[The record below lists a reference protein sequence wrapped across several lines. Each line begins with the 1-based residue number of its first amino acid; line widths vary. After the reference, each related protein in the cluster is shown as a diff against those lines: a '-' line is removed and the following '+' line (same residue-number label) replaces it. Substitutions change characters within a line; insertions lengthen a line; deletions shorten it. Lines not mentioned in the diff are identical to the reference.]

1 MIGRSVSRQQ
11 RDVLRVVGWG
21 GGQTNTVSSKA
32 QRIPPMLD
40 GLRRSLARLR
50 LVRTISCCG
59 VRRGTRFLPGF
70 PRHLPRPSA
79 CVRVDLVA
87 AQSTAGASVAQGNTR
102 AMGKP
107 FSERLSTTTSRDAP
121 RESQFGTL
129 YAVLDGKGKGAING
143 AFEKLASPATAAHFH
158 RGTDGQRGPQMS
170 ALTTVTKATTG
181 VIKGDIVL
189 TDADIAELQKGSFYV
204 ENSDRERCRRGS
216 RLAHPRDAQVA
227 K

>member
-1 MIGRSVSRQQ
+1 MLRRTSWDEIPAGLPKTSPKAECMRQGRSGGRAKHG
-11 RDVLRVVGWG
+11 RRV
-21 GGQTNTVSSKA
+21 
-32 QRIPPMLD
+32 I
-40 GLRRSLARLR
+40 
-50 LVRTISCCG
+50 
-59 VRRGTRFLPGF
+59 
-70 PRHLPRPSA
+70 
-79 CVRVDLVA
+79 
-87 AQSTAGASVAQGNTR
+87 AQGNTR

-107 FSERLSTTTSRDAP
+107 FSERISTTTSRDAP

-129 YAVLDGKGKGAING
+129 YAVLDGKGKRAING
-143 AFEKLASPATAAHFH
+143 AFERLASPATAAHFH